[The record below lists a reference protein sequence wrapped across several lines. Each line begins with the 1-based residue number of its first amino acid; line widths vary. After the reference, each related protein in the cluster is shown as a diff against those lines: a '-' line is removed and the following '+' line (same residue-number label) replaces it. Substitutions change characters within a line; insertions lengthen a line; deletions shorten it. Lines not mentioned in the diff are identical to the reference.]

1 VIIINNYNKIMIR
14 ERAIRAIV
22 RKIVV
27 IRVIIIILIMMI
39 TIHKT
44 VIKER
49 SL

>member
-1 VIIINNYNKIMIR
+1 MIIINNYNKIMIR

-22 RKIVV
+22 RKIV